1 MRAVSQA
8 QVSKVQATWVYTTWL
23 RLSLWRCQ
31 LHPHNSHEA
40 GGGAGHWADLIQ
52 NQENGIRWGAQ
63 QWHWGL
69 WDAWILDHNWRHYTT
84 HSPLIIIRLSGNG
97 TKTHDMRIFSC
108 SVKTLLILSP
118 HLRCR
123 IESSCY
129 VGNVSCRNNVICNL
143 KYHHILL
150 FQSLLCSQFWP
161 RFIQNNGIWIN

>member
-1 MRAVSQA
+1 MSLHNLDEAEPVKVSA
-8 QVSKVQATWVYTTWL
+8 PPSP
-23 RLSLWRCQ
+23 RM
-31 LHPHNSHEA
+31 SHEA
-40 GGGAGHWADLIQ
+40 GGGAGHWEDLIQ

-63 QWHWGL
+63 QWHWCLEHTGG
-69 WDAWILDHNWRHYTT
+69 ITQPTT
-84 HSPLIIIRLSGNG
+84 QTPLIIIRLSGNG

-123 IESSCY
+123 IESSYY

>member
-1 MRAVSQA
+1 MRPGAALGTEQI
-8 QVSKVQATWVYTTWL
+8 
-23 RLSLWRCQ
+23 LSR
-31 LHPHNSHEA
+31 
-40 GGGAGHWADLIQ
+40 
-52 NQENGIRWGAQ
+52 IRRMESDEEPSSGT
-63 QWHWGL
+63 
-69 WDAWILDHNWRHYTT
+69 DAWNTLEALHNNTT
-84 HSPLIIIRLSGNG
+84 HTTLIIIRLSGNG

-161 RFIQNNGIWIN
+161 RFIQNNGI

>member
-1 MRAVSQA
+1 MRPGAALGTEQI
-8 QVSKVQATWVYTTWL
+8 
-23 RLSLWRCQ
+23 LSRIRRMESDEE
-31 LHPHNSHEA
+31 PSSGT
-40 GGGAGHWADLIQ
+40 GGCGMLGSY
-52 NQENGIRWGAQ
+52 
-63 QWHWGL
+63 
-69 WDAWILDHNWRHYTT
+69 WRHYTT
-84 HSPLIIIRLSGNG
+84 RTLLIIIRLSGNG

-123 IESSCY
+123 IESSYY

-161 RFIQNNGIWIN
+161 RFIQNNGI

>member
-1 MRAVSQA
+1 MSLHNLDEAEHHPHLTWAMRPGALSRSYPESGEWNQMRSQA
-8 QVSKVQATWVYTTWL
+8 VAL
-23 RLSLWRCQ
+23 
-31 LHPHNSHEA
+31 
-40 GGGAGHWADLIQ
+40 GAV
-52 NQENGIRWGAQ
+52 EC
-63 QWHWGL
+63 
-69 WDAWILDHNWRHYTT
+69 LDHNWKHYTIHT
-84 HSPLIIIRLSGNG
+84 SLIIIRLSGNG

-123 IESSCY
+123 IESLYY
-129 VGNVSCRNNVICNL
+129 VGNISCRNNVICNL

>member
-1 MRAVSQA
+1 MSLHNLDEAEPVRVSA
-8 QVSKVQATWVYTTWL
+8 
-23 RLSLWRCQ
+23 
-31 LHPHNSHEA
+31 PPSHEPWGRGRRWA
-40 GGGAGHWADLIQ
+40 LSRSYPESGEWNQMRSPAVAVGAVGC
-52 NQENGIRWGAQ
+52 
-63 QWHWGL
+63 
-69 WDAWILDHNWRHYTT
+69 LDHNWEYYTIHT
-84 HSPLIIIRLSGNG
+84 LLIIIRLSGNG

-123 IESSCY
+123 IESSYY

>member
-8 QVSKVQATWVYTTWL
+8 QVSKVQATWVYTTWM

-31 LHPHNSHEA
+31 LHPHMSHEA
-40 GGGAGHWADLIQ
+40 VGRAGHWADLIQ
-52 NQENGIRWGAQ
+52 NQENGIRWGSPAVALMLGSQ
-63 QWHWGL
+63 L
-69 WDAWILDHNWRHYTT
+69 EALHNTT
-84 HSPLIIIRLSGNG
+84 LIIIRLSGNG